1 MVVVVVVVIVVVVVV
16 VVVRVFVCVE
26 GGAGLLLL
34 INMYIWKSVEKWSF
48 LAIFLSKRFQISY
61 LSIYKY
67 YLP

>member
-16 VVVRVFVCVE
+16 CVCVC
-26 GGAGLLLL
+26 GRGAGLLLL

-48 LAIFLSKRFQISY
+48 LAIFTSKRFQISY

>member
-1 MVVVVVVVIVVVVVV
+1 MVLVVVVVIVVVVVV
-16 VVVRVFVCVE
+16 CVFVCVE
-26 GGAGLLLL
+26 EGAGLLLL

-48 LAIFLSKRFQISY
+48 LAIFTSKRFQISY

>member
-16 VVVRVFVCVE
+16 VCVFVCVE
-26 GGAGLLLL
+26 GGGVGLLLL

-48 LAIFLSKRFQISY
+48 LAIFTSKRFQISY